1 MMKKIVIS
9 TIIFSTFLS
18 LTFIVYDKFMGV
30 YSEKYSASKVYN
42 EDPGH

>member
-18 LTFIVYDKFMGV
+18 LTFFACDKFTEA
-30 YSEKYSASKVYN
+30 YPEKYSASKVYN